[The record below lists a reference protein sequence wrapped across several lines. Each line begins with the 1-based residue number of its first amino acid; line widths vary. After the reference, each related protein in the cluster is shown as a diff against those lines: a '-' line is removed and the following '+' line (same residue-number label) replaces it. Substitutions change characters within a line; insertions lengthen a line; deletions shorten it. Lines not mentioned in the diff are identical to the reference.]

1 MLSSVSQGNRNKS
14 KNKQMGP
21 NQIYKLLYSKGNNKQ
36 NKAHIIIIIKPSKI
50 GQKIQIDISSKDT
63 DGQQAHERLFIIANY
78 QINLNKKIQHGR
90 HLPKPLRMAIFT
102 KPANNK

>member
-1 MLSSVSQGNRNKS
+1 MTMLSSVSQGNRNKS

-50 GQKIQIDISSKDT
+50 GQKI
-63 DGQQAHERLFIIANY
+63 
-78 QINLNKKIQHGR
+78 
-90 HLPKPLRMAIFT
+90 
-102 KPANNK
+102 